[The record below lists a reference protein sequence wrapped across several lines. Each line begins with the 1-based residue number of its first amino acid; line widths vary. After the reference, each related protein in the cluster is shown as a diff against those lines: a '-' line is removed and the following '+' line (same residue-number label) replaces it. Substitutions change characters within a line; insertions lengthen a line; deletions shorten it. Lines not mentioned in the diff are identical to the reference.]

1 MDKSQSKL
9 QQELKGLSL
18 SYREVETFKIQL
30 EKILSNLM
38 STDLASSRQLYQM
51 KSRDFL
57 EFKLL

>member
-38 STDLASSRQLYQM
+38 STDLASSRQFYQM

>member
-38 STDLASSRQLYQM
+38 STDLASSRQFYQT

>member
-9 QQELKGLSL
+9 QQELKGLYL

-38 STDLASSRQLYQM
+38 STDLASSRQFYQT

>member
-18 SYREVETFKIQL
+18 SYREVETFKIQV

-38 STDLASSRQLYQM
+38 STDLASSRQFYQT